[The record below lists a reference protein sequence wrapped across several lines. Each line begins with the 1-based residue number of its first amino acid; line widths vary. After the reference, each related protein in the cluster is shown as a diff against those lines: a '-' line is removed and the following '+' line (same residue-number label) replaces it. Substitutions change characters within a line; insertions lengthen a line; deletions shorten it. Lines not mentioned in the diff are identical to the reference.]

1 MQSATSREVE
11 SDFSLRKMKIAGA
24 VLLGQ
29 MFASSL
35 LPVMALALVFVPITT
50 EFKWTPTQFGYA
62 TTALMWCGGLVGPLL
77 GYLVDRTGVRLMWCS
92 RASITSE
99 RGAPGG

>member
-1 MQSATSREVE
+1 MSQADADPSRTPQVE

-29 MFASSL
+29 MFGSSL
-35 LPVMALALVFVPITT
+35 LPAMALTLVFVPVTT

-62 TTALMWCGGLVGPLL
+62 TTALMWSGGSWVRCSATWSIALECG
-77 GYLVDRTGVRLMWCS
+77 
-92 RASITSE
+92 
-99 RGAPGG
+99 

>member
-1 MQSATSREVE
+1 MPQFE

-35 LPVMALALVFVPITT
+35 LPAMALTLAFMPVTT
-50 EFKWTPTQFGYA
+50 EFGA
-62 TTALMWCGGLVGPLL
+62 TVAGLTLAALI
-77 GYLVDRTGVRLMWCS
+77 YLVLGPYRFAKHIGAVAQA
-92 RASITSE
+92 RAQPERAKSIDFAE
-99 RGAPGG
+99 RSAT